1 MARRY
6 ETVYIFDSALEEPAI
21 TEKLEKFHALLTTG
35 GKGSI
40 TNVAHWGKRA
50 LAYPI
55 KKKDSGYYVVAQFEA
70 AGDLLPEYERAVK
83 LDEGVLRFLVVV
95 SEGLPAKP
103 EAAAAVITAD
113 VVDEI
118 EEDEA

>member
-6 ETVYIFDSALEEPAI
+6 ETVYIFDPALEDTAI
-21 TEKLEKFHALLTTG
+21 NEKLEKFHAQLTKD
-35 GKGSI
+35 GKGTL
-40 TNVAHWGKRA
+40 TNVAHWGKRT

-55 KKKDSGYYVVAQFEA
+55 KKKDTGSYVVAQFEA
-70 AGDLLPEYERAVK
+70 AASLLPEYERAVK

-103 EAAAAVITAD
+103 EVAAAAVIAT
-113 VVDEI
+113 EEEEL

>member
-6 ETVYIFDSALEEPAI
+6 ETVYIFDPALEEPAI
-21 TEKLEKFHALLTTG
+21 TEKLERLHALLIKD

-40 TNVAHWGKRA
+40 SNVAHWGKRT
-50 LAYPI
+50 LTFPI
-55 KKKDSGYYVVAQFEA
+55 KKKDSGYYAVAQFETA
-70 AGDLLPEYERAVK
+70 AELLPEYERAVK
-83 LDEGVLRFLVVV
+83 LDESVLRFLVVV

-103 EAAAAVITAD
+103 EAAPAVIAAD

>member
-6 ETVYIFDSALEEPAI
+6 ETVYIFDPALEEPAI
-21 TEKLEKFHALLTTG
+21 TEKLERFHTFLTKD

-40 TNVAHWGKRA
+40 TNVAHWGKRT
-50 LAYPI
+50 LAFPI
-55 KKKDSGYYVVAQFEA
+55 KKKDTGYYAVAQFEA
-70 AGDLLPEYERAVK
+70 ATELLPEYERAVK
-83 LDEGVLRFLVVV
+83 LDEAVVRFLVVV

-103 EAAAAVITAD
+103 EAPPAVIATE